1 MSPPSSPPE
10 GAALFARLAPLR
22 PRLHRY
28 CARMVGSTLDAEDL
42 VQDAYV
48 KALLVDGSAA
58 PIDNAEA
65 WMFRVVHNLALDH
78 LRRRA
83 VRAIEDGCEDAD
95 AFADP
100 NDEIARRQAGSAGL
114 AVFMRLPALQ
124 RSAVILIDVLEHS
137 AEEAASLVSTTVQAL
152 KSALQRGRLNL
163 RRWAVEPAAEAE
175 RLQPDM
181 LQRLQNYADRF
192 NAGDFAGLQAL
203 LSDDVEIDLVNRVQV
218 RGAAARQYF
227 TRYAAAEPWVAS
239 VGSVEGR
246 PAVLLRRP
254 SDRPDQ
260 VRSFLLPVWQ
270 GERIASIRDYLFAP
284 YALEGVAVMRA

>member
-1 MSPPSSPPE
+1 MSTTAPGWE
-10 GAALFARLAPLR
+10 LFSRLAPLR

-28 CARMVGSTLDAEDL
+28 CARMVGSSLEAEDL

-48 KALLVDGSAA
+48 KVLLVDGSAG

-78 LRRRA
+78 LRRRS
-83 VRAIEDGCEDAD
+83 VRATEDVCADAD

-100 NDEIARRQAGSAGL
+100 RDEIARRQAGSAGL

-137 AEEAASLVSTTVQAL
+137 AEEAASLMSTTVQAL
-152 KSALQRGRLNL
+152 KSALQRGRHNL
-163 RRWAVEPAAEAE
+163 KRWAAEPAAEAE
-175 RLQPDM
+175 RLP
-181 LQRLQNYADRF
+181 LEARGRLQNYAERF

-203 LSDDVEIDLVNRVQV
+203 LSDDVEIDLVNRVRL
-218 RGAAARQYF
+218 RGAAARPYF
-227 TRYAAAEPWVAS
+227 GRYAEAEPWVAS
-239 VGSVEGR
+239 VGCVEGH

-270 GERIASIRDYLFAP
+270 GDRIAIIRDYLFAP
-284 YALEGVAVMRA
+284 HVLDGALVAAA